1 MPVTI
6 PDRKYFLSF
15 GFQFNYNMPFS
26 PASFYK
32 PAYWPYARA
41 LFEQLEILPD
51 QSNSTTS
58 SHENKTI
65 TYFPDSKHDHDISF
79 EKYKSNENRD
89 RRDLSAG
96 ELYKSLE
103 NTLLE

>member
-1 MPVTI
+1 
-6 PDRKYFLSF
+6 
-15 GFQFNYNMPFS
+15 MPFS
-26 PASFYK
+26 PTSFYK
-32 PAYWPYARA
+32 PTYWPYGRA
-41 LFEQLEILPD
+41 LVEILSD
-51 QSNSTTS
+51 QSNSTTT

-65 TYFPDSKHDHDISF
+65 PHLPDNKNENDVSV
-79 EKYKSNENRD
+79 EKYRSNENRD